1 MIHIMIQFIKEAIFI
16 TNVFFIIS
24 SELILYGIFRNYSSF
39 IDGITSRL
47 ASINILYVKVFQAL
61 ALNNSLIDDKT
72 NNKLLHFTD
81 NAPWAVSD
89 INLMGIIEV
98 CDMYDLYLK
107 DGFEKPIN
115 SGMISLVFKANR
127 KLTSEPIIIK
137 MKRTNIDIKLNDAIK
152 NLQTFMYIL
161 SFIPLINKYQ
171 IAEVVNKNIDI
182 ICHQTNF
189 SEEVENMLQFKTNC
203 KNLKYVKIPEVYKE
217 VTEKYPDVIMMEF
230 IEGIKINQIKEEDY
244 NGFAKSIMKLGF
256 VTTIIHG
263 FAHGDLHGGN
273 ILFIKD
279 DTSEKHKYKLGV
291 IDFGI
296 MYELD
301 STFKETLFNIFTQ
314 MFELPSRET
323 AIQLLNSGI
332 LKPCG
337 VIESLPKNHRENI
350 IIFTT
355 EIIEETIHK
364 SKSANQIQLYKFLHK
379 LTNYLCNSEI
389 ANIGIKPSDNLV
401 KTQLVLAMSHGV
413 TLTLCKDEFSLL
425 ADQVIN
431 ELFCTPLEK
440 MYT

>member
-1 MIHIMIQFIKEAIFI
+1 MIQFIKEIIFI

-24 SELILYGIFRNYSSF
+24 SELILYGIFKNYSSF

-61 ALNNSLIDDKT
+61 ALNNSLIDDKI
-72 NNKLLHFTD
+72 NNKLLQFTD
-81 NAPWAVSD
+81 NAPWTVSD
-89 INLMGIIEV
+89 INLMNIIEV

-127 KLTSEPIIIK
+127 KITGEPIIIK
-137 MKRTNIDIKLNDAIK
+137 MKRINIETKLNDAIK

-161 SFIPLINKYQ
+161 SFIPLMNKYQ
-171 IAEVVNKNIDI
+171 IAEVINKNIDI
-182 ICHQTNF
+182 IRHQTNF
-189 SEEVENMLQFKTNC
+189 LEEVENMIHFKTNC
-203 KNLKYVKIPEVYKE
+203 KNLKYITVPEVYKE

-244 NGFAKSIMKLGF
+244 NGFAKSVMKLGF

-279 DTSEKHKYKLGV
+279 DDAEKYQFKLGI

-332 LKPCG
+332 LEPIG
-337 VIESLPKNHRENI
+337 VIESLPTKHRENI
-350 IIFTT
+350 INFTA
-355 EIIEETIHK
+355 EIIEDTIHK
-364 SKSANQIQLYKFLHK
+364 SKQANQIQLYKFLHK
-379 LTNYLCNSEI
+379 LKDYLCNSEI
-389 ANIGIKPSDNLV
+389 ANVGIKPSDNLV

-431 ELFCTPLEK
+431 ELFHTDLIHL
-440 MYT
+440 